1 MIPNGRIHGRS
12 SHGSTRKTKRQTKK
26 KFGYR
31 TKQNKIDVVFN
42 ALQTKYINNGKLVSN
57 DVVLRGEDTVRLHVK
72 KYDALDKI
80 QTAICAV
87 EAEPDLEISHVSI
100 PMSMKNKFQKKGFLV
115 YLKMSDASMIEKV
128 KNIFKKF
135 KEFQK
140 CDVARPSNNN
150 KPHHAAV
157 EYNAV
162 APAEHEPGAV
172 SVHPA
177 FGSSV
182 DASSIESGYEDLGS
196 TAPTGYMPDTNT
208 QERMI
213 TEDNTIFTSQ
223 NKPVDCSLDND
234 DLDFDEGENNDF
246 NDLKILPMLHQR
258 SAGAQAGC

>member
-1 MIPNGRIHGRS
+1 MDATIWNHWNASSSFHSLTSLIPLLWRN
-12 SHGSTRKTKRQTKK
+12 
-26 KFGYR
+26 
-31 TKQNKIDVVFN
+31 D
-42 ALQTKYINNGKLVSN
+42 LQC
-57 DVVLRGEDTVRLHVK
+57 LREVW
-72 KYDALDKI
+72 I
-80 QTAICAV
+80 
-87 EAEPDLEISHVSI
+87 
-100 PMSMKNKFQKKGFLV
+100 
-115 YLKMSDASMIEKV
+115 KV

-182 DASSIESGYEDLGS
+182 DASSIESGYEDHGS

-208 QERMI
+208 QESI
-213 TEDNTIFTSQ
+213 IVQDNTIFTSQ
-223 NKPVDCSLDND
+223 NDPVDCSLDKD

-246 NDLKILPMLHQR
+246 NDLKILPMLHRR
-258 SAGAQAGC
+258 SAGVEAGC